1 MFFNPALT
9 QTFQN
14 VKMFELCF
22 MQTVY
27 YILTGFGVW
36 LLILSFL
43 LVWVFRYFRRLSS
56 EVKKGNLI
64 KVLDRV
70 LMAQDKSAKDVKAIN
85 KQIEEIKGH
94 AELHVQKVGLVRFNP
109 FEELGGDH
117 SFSLALL
124 DGKNNGIII
133 TGLHTRE
140 KTRVYV
146 KHIRDSKSKV
156 KLSDED
162 KKALKLAQKN

>member
-1 MFFNPALT
+1 
-9 QTFQN
+9 
-14 VKMFELCF
+14 MFEFHELI

-27 YILTGFGVW
+27 HIFTGLGVW
-36 LLILSFL
+36 LLIVSFL
-43 LVWVFRYFRRLSS
+43 LVWIFKYFRRLSKGV
-56 EVKKGNLI
+56 EKGNLI
-64 KVLDRV
+64 KVLESV
-70 LMAQDKSAKDVKAIN
+70 LTAQGKNAKDIKAIN
-85 KQIEEIKGH
+85 KKIQEIKDK

-109 FEELGGDH
+109 FEEMGGNH

-146 KHIRDSKSKV
+146 KHIRDGKSKV
-156 KLSDED
+156 KFSDEE
-162 KKALKLAQKN
+162 KKALKLAQKNSIC

>member
-1 MFFNPALT
+1 
-9 QTFQN
+9 
-14 VKMFELCF
+14 

-27 YILTGFGVW
+27 YILAGLGIW
-36 LLILSFL
+36 LLIVSFF
-43 LVWVFRYFRRLSS
+43 LVWIFRYFKRLSG

-64 KVLDRV
+64 KVLDNV
-70 LMAQDKSAKDVKAIN
+70 LTAQGKSAKDIKAIN
-85 KQIEEIKGH
+85 KQIGEIKDQ

-146 KHIRDSKSKV
+146 KHIKDGKSKV
-156 KLSDED
+156 KFSDEE